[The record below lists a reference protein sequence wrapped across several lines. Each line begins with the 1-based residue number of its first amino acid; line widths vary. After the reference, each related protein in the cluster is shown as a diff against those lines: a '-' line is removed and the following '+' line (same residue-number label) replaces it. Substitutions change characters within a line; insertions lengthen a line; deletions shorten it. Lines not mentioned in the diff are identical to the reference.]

1 MHSPHSRS
9 GELASASLS
18 KESLQTSSGILQ
30 ERRPSSS
37 PLLDQ
42 FDHSDISKDVCIL
55 ILHFVRCNLTLPYF
69 LAQILPA
76 LATGSSF
83 RLVPVPL

>member
-18 KESLQTSSGILQ
+18 KECLRTSSGILLQ

-37 PLLDQ
+37 PLLDR
-42 FDHSDISKDVCIL
+42 FDH
-55 ILHFVRCNLTLPYF
+55 F
-69 LAQILPA
+69 
-76 LATGSSF
+76 
-83 RLVPVPL
+83 